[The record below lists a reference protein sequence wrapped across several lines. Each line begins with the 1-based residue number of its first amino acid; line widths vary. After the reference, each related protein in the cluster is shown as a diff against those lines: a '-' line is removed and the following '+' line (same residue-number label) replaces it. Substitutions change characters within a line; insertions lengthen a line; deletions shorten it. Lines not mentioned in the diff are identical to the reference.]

1 MKYARPSV
9 DDLINNVPCIL
20 KSSRQFL
27 AWNLERGE
35 KKVPLTP
42 DGHSWGDY
50 KDPNCWRTFN
60 DALDLLDRRRA
71 FGIGLVLPS
80 PQQIKTLSGF
90 NLIPGLVAF
99 DGDAKRS
106 SMSARYS
113 VPAHISDYVRS
124 AKTYSEF
131 SPSLKGLRALA
142 FGTIPTEKQNITKH
156 FGDGTELSLYRGGWV
171 TLSGLPFGGSSA
183 TIEHRQQA
191 IDRMVAELWP
201 ELVAGDL
208 ALNEPVRAALPPLQE
223 SESFILD
230 RSRSVSEER
239 IRQFIQGRDRTAD
252 QLSKITA
259 TWEMKRGWNHGNT
272 PDSSMY
278 TKRIV
283 EEALR
288 LRPLFSWTM
297 QDVVDILITFCNKH
311 QLQWS
316 FGRAK
321 RQIADGQRY
330 VSRKTCQRG
339 VGGGGDCTSLVSP
352 THTPTLTCIG
362 SQINREHNHGE
373 ELASNTT
380 QTNDLPIEKDL
391 KSRDTFGSQSR
402 LHEAAKLS
410 RHFRHRSVVRDD
422 IIDAVKQYRGWV
434 KTTTIAAKVGV
445 SLKPPRSS
453 FKG

>member
-1 MKYARPSV
+1 
-9 DDLINNVPCIL
+9 
-20 KSSRQFL
+20 
-27 AWNLERGE
+27 
-35 KKVPLTP
+35 
-42 DGHSWGDY
+42 
-50 KDPNCWRTFN
+50 
-60 DALDLLDRRRA
+60 
-71 FGIGLVLPS
+71 
-80 PQQIKTLSGF
+80 
-90 NLIPGLVAF
+90 
-99 DGDAKRS
+99 
-106 SMSARYS
+106 
-113 VPAHISDYVRS
+113 
-124 AKTYSEF
+124 
-131 SPSLKGLRALA
+131 
-142 FGTIPTEKQNITKH
+142 
-156 FGDGTELSLYRGGWV
+156 
-171 TLSGLPFGGSSA
+171 
-183 TIEHRQQA
+183 
-191 IDRMVAELWP
+191 MVAELWP

-278 TKRIV
+278 TNRIV

-339 VGGGGDCTSLVSP
+339 VGGGGDCT
-352 THTPTLTCIG
+352 
-362 SQINREHNHGE
+362 
-373 ELASNTT
+373 
-380 QTNDLPIEKDL
+380 
-391 KSRDTFGSQSR
+391 
-402 LHEAAKLS
+402 
-410 RHFRHRSVVRDD
+410 
-422 IIDAVKQYRGWV
+422 
-434 KTTTIAAKVGV
+434 
-445 SLKPPRSS
+445 
-453 FKG
+453 